1 MLPVRKKEPVVLIF
15 VKRCWAATNASVN
28 AGVSS
33 SWTMAITSF
42 IGPLLTKP
50 ARDRNASLHGG
61 IAVPHGLRHHN
72 R

>member
-1 MLPVRKKEPVVLIF
+1 
-15 VKRCWAATNASVN
+15 
-28 AGVSS
+28 
-33 SWTMAITSF
+33 MAIKSF
-42 IGPLLTKP
+42 IGPLLTKL